1 MTKSALK
8 IALVLAMFV
17 IGLATPALAVDTVNA
32 GKWLVYANGLYQQ
45 KSYDKAIQAYSQSL
59 RLDNTNAGAYQGLG
73 NCFYGK
79 GDTANALKYYKY
91 SLQLNPSNTGL
102 ASFIARLQTGAGAAP
117 AASNGLAAANALY
130 SQRRYSEAV
139 TAYQAV
145 VGANP
150 NDAKAYQGLGNCYYA
165 LKDKNNAVVAY
176 RRALQLNPNNTA
188 LRSFLAAY
196 APESGSET
204 AGNGGWGQAL
214 WRSAL
219 VPGWGQFYNGESTK
233 GLVIGGATYIFLIG
247 AAATY
252 EIGANDRQTYETMK
266 SGDFDTAY
274 NNWQSMANINHIMNI
289 GFYLCYTY
297 NLIDA
302 IWNAKTGGQTASL
315 DSSPVNLSLM
325 DNGGYKVEYRLMTF

>member
-8 IALVLAMFV
+8 IALALAMFV
-17 IGLATPALAVDTVNA
+17 IGLATPALAVDKVNA

-45 KSYDKAIQAYSQSL
+45 KNYDQAIQAYSQSL

-73 NCFYGK
+73 NCYYAK
-79 GDTANALKYYKY
+79 QDNAHALTYYKY

-102 ASFIARLQTGAGAAP
+102 ANFIARLQTGGATAP
-117 AASNGLAAANALY
+117 AAGGGLAAANALY
-130 SQRRYSEAV
+130 SQRHYSEAAA
-139 TAYQAV
+139 AYQAV
-145 VGANP
+145 VAANP

-165 LKDKNNAVVAY
+165 LQDKNNAVTAY

-196 APESGSET
+196 APESGGT
-204 AGNGGWGQAL
+204 AGSGGWGQAL

-219 VPGWGQFYNGESTK
+219 VPGWGQFYNGQSTK
-233 GLVIGGATYIFLIG
+233 GWIVGGATYVFLIG

-252 EIGANDRQTYETMK
+252 VIGAGDRQDYETMS
-266 SGDFDTAY
+266 SGDFDSAY
-274 NNWQSMANINHIMNI
+274 NKWESMANINHIMNI

-302 IWNAKTGGQTASL
+302 IWNAKSGSQTASL
-315 DSSPVNLSLM
+315 SSPVTLSLM
-325 DNGGYKVEYRLMTF
+325 DNGGYKVEYRLLTF

>member
-1 MTKSALK
+1 
-8 IALVLAMFV
+8 
-17 IGLATPALAVDTVNA
+17 
-32 GKWLVYANGLYQQ
+32 
-45 KSYDKAIQAYSQSL
+45 
-59 RLDNTNAGAYQGLG
+59 
-73 NCFYGK
+73 
-79 GDTANALKYYKY
+79 
-91 SLQLNPSNTGL
+91 L
-102 ASFIARLQTGAGAAP
+102 ASFIARLQTGGAAAP
-117 AASNGLAAANALY
+117 AAGGGLAAANGLS
-130 SQRRYSEAV
+130 SQRRYSEAA

-145 VGANP
+145 VSANP

-165 LKDKNNAVVAY
+165 LKDKDNAVVAY

-196 APESGSET
+196 APESGSGA

-219 VPGWGQFYNGESTK
+219 VPGWGQFYNGQSTK
-233 GLVIGGATYIFLIG
+233 GWIVGGATYAFLIG

-252 EIGANDRQTYETMK
+252 VIGAGDRQDYETMQ
-266 SGDFDTAY
+266 SGDFDSAY
-274 NNWQSMANINHIMNI
+274 NKWESMANINHIMNI

-302 IWNAKTGGQTASL
+302 IWNAKTGNQTASL

-325 DNGGYKVEYRLMTF
+325 DNGGYKVEYRLLTF